1 MLFIHEYVKLT
12 NTGLLLYI
20 ISFSTHWQIS
30 SFLCIKALHWWFSIF
45 VHSLYRLIRW
55 TIGESL
61 YMLIKLWRHQ
71 LKTPHLITQN
81 SYIIPQFTLQTTI
94 QSHRTSEASLR
105 LLPIMLWSAI
115 VVKMQKVV
123 RKRSESF
130 PQRHMEK
137 RFTRFLTKKQPKQNR
152 RRYGCKAK
160 WIY

>member
-81 SYIIPQFTLQTTI
+81 SYIIPQFTLQTNNPESQDI
-94 QSHRTSEASLR
+94 RGISSLTTDY
-105 LLPIMLWSAI
+105 A
-115 VVKMQKVV
+115 VV
-123 RKRSESF
+123 RYCGQNAEGSE
-130 PQRHMEK
+130 EK
-137 RFTRFLTKKQPKQNR
+137 IRKLSSTPHGEEIYQVPHKEAAEAKQAQI
-152 RRYGCKAK
+152 
-160 WIY
+160 WM